1 MQRKPPG
8 LCPGSRA
15 GRRRETGRLRARG
28 GPGQSVRGRSWVGG
42 RGRFCSAQG
51 PDARGLPR
59 RTLQRARKSRGG
71 ACGSKSHVARAS
83 GGRRQG
89 LGSAHPLL
97 RSRLPPGL
105 QEYFPHFDLCPGSK
119 DIRHHGQKVVKALD
133 SALKHLDNLHDT
145 LADLSD
151 LHAYNLR
158 VDPVNFKLLAK
169 CFHVT
174 LASQLRAEYNPL
186 VYLAWDKFFHQVA
199 CCLSEKYR

>member
-1 MQRKPPG
+1 MLKKDGCQGNRRSTFPRLCSIRSNHASSPLEPLTLVLAAPG
-8 LCPGSRA
+8 APQPAPSD
-15 GRRRETGRLRARG
+15 RRLTAR
-28 GPGQSVRGRSWVGG
+28 PQ
-42 RGRFCSAQG
+42 Q
-51 PDARGLPR
+51 
-59 RTLQRARKSRGG
+59 
-71 ACGSKSHVARAS
+71 
-83 GGRRQG
+83 
-89 LGSAHPLL
+89 
-97 RSRLPPGL
+97 

>member
-1 MQRKPPG
+1 MPHSA
-8 LCPGSRA
+8 PGSA
-15 GRRRETGRLRARG
+15 ANAAW
-28 GPGQSVRGRSWVGG
+28 GRSKLH
-42 RGRFCSAQG
+42 RRPKG
-51 PDARGLPR
+51 PAGSPRPQAAPAR
-59 RTLQRARKSRGG
+59 
-71 ACGSKSHVARAS
+71 
-83 GGRRQG
+83 
-89 LGSAHPLL
+89 
-97 RSRLPPGL
+97 

>member
-1 MQRKPPG
+1 MELPPPSWARVPLKDVKESEANLASWEREWEDKKNG
-8 LCPGSRA
+8 GQGKGSPSDRDSLGPPQSLGPLGSRKA
-15 GRRRETGRLRARG
+15 GSWHGPSVQLRGAG
-28 GPGQSVRGRSWVGG
+28 GSERVKRP
-42 RGRFCSAQG
+42 
-51 PDARGLPR
+51 
-59 RTLQRARKSRGG
+59 
-71 ACGSKSHVARAS
+71 
-83 GGRRQG
+83 
-89 LGSAHPLL
+89 
-97 RSRLPPGL
+97 